1 MADTDDQTP
10 DAELEGT
17 VDTAG
22 KAGDGSGEEEEEP
35 FDKARAQAKINK
47 VNREAQSL
55 RDRLKA
61 AEEKAARLDEIE
73 REKLSKEDKL
83 AADLADS
90 QKAFEDL
97 KSELLRAKVQ
107 AKRPDITDAQVK
119 RLVGTSVEE
128 LLEDA
133 QELFGEFT
141 PVRKTVT
148 KTVTPNPDEVEGG
161 STPGA
166 GANPSLDQQIFEAEK
181 AKDFN
186 LVRQLKTQKL
196 FSRSGK

>member
-17 VDTAG
+17 EDTAG
-22 KAGDGSGEEEEEP
+22 KAGDGSSEEEEEP

-55 RDRLKA
+55 RDRLKL
-61 AEEKAARLDEIE
+61 AEEKAAKLDAIE

-83 AADLADS
+83 AAELADS
-90 QKAFEDL
+90 QKAFEEL

-133 QELFGEFT
+133 QELFGDYT
-141 PVRKTVT
+141 PPRKTVT
-148 KTVTPNPDEVEGG
+148 KSVTPKEDEVEGG
-161 STPGA
+161 NKPGA
-166 GANPSLDQQIFEAEK
+166 GANPSLAQQIFEAEK

-186 LVRQLKTQKL
+186 LARQLKTRQL
-196 FSRSGK
+196 FTPSAK